1 MCGKT
6 GASTGALVQAGHAA
20 ATRRLTGIN
29 GPAWAFRYGCR
40 LTDMQRAGSGYGLFV
55 HQRAGVMRV
64 VATR

>member
-1 MCGKT
+1 VGVP
-6 GASTGALVQAGHAA
+6 L
-20 ATRRLTGIN
+20 RL
-29 GPAWAFRYGCR
+29 P